1 MNRRKSILQRQ
12 EYLIL
17 ATAIVALF
25 VIFVIVV
32 AAKDTTDTFDAASEP
47 HTAAKP
53 TTTEPTTA
61 IPEETASAAWQPD
74 ESDVILIAKTLYGE
88 CRGVESTRERA
99 AVVWCI
105 LNRVDASGYACGR
118 SIEYVITFKNQF
130 AYDENAPVWESLKEI
145 AYDVLIRWHDE
156 KQGAQ
161 NVGRVLPPE
170 YIYFIGDGKRNH
182 FSVEWKSKTYWDWS
196 LPSPYED

>member
-17 ATAIVALF
+17 TAVIVMLF
-25 VIFVIVV
+25 IILVIVV
-32 AAKDTTDTFDAASEP
+32 TAKDTTNTINVAPEL
-47 HTAAKP
+47 HTATKP
-53 TTTEPTTA
+53 TTIEPTT
-61 IPEETASAAWQPD
+61 IIQGETAPAVWMPD

-105 LNRVDASGYACGR
+105 LNRVDASGYACGG
-118 SIEYVITFKNQF
+118 SIEDVITFKNQF

-145 AYDVLIRWHDE
+145 ACDVLIRWHDE
-156 KQGAQ
+156 KQGAE

-170 YIYFIGDGKRNH
+170 YIYFIGGGNRNH
-182 FSVEWKSKTYWDWS
+182 FSIEWKGETYWDWS